1 MNIRKK
7 VNLLSFG
14 TILLW
19 ASAFP
24 ISKVALQYYS
34 VNALGVLRCSVAAI
48 FLLIMG
54 QVKHIRKPK
63 KQDIPKFLL
72 SGALGFSLYMLT
84 FNTGVQT
91 LTSATSSILI
101 ATTPVMTAIASTFLY
116 KEKISPIGWIAIA
129 VEFIGILV
137 LTLWNGVFS
146 VNTGIIWTLLA
157 AVVFCGYN
165 VYQKQLSSRGYETL
179 EITTYSMMAGAFLLF
194 FFLPQGVPQL
204 IKAPIHQV
212 FVILYL
218 GIAPSAIAYL
228 LWGKA
233 LSIAE
238 KTSDVTN
245 FMFVTPFLSVIM
257 GFLILKEIPS
267 AGTFVGGAI
276 ILVGLLLFQ
285 RKK

>member
-1 MNIRKK
+1 MNAKKK
-7 VNLLSFG
+7 VNLLGFA
-14 TILLW
+14 TVILW

-34 VNALGVLRCSVAAI
+34 VNALGVMRCLIAAI
-48 FLLIMG
+48 FLLVIG

-63 KQDIPKFLL
+63 KQDIPRFLL
-72 SGALGFSLYMLT
+72 SGALGFSLYMVT

-101 ATTPVMTAIASTFLY
+101 ATTPVMTAIVTTFLY
-116 KEKISPIGWIAIA
+116 KEKIATMGWIAIGI
-129 VEFIGILV
+129 EFVGILV
-137 LTLWNGVFS
+137 LTLWDGVFS
-146 VNTGIIWTLLA
+146 INIGILWTLAA
-157 AVVFCGYN
+157 AVVFCAYN
-165 VYQKQLSSRGYETL
+165 IYQKQLSARGYETL
-179 EITTYSMMAGAFLLF
+179 EITTYSMMGGAFLLF
-194 FFLPQGVPQL
+194 FFLPQGVPQVM
-204 IKAPIHQV
+204 KAPLHQI

-245 FMFVTPFLSVIM
+245 FMFVTPLLSVVM

-267 AGTFVGGAI
+267 VGTFVGGAI
-276 ILVGLLLFQ
+276 ILVGLVLFQ